1 MFLPDYID
9 RKFVHLFMRFKPHY
23 FSFIIVFCFLII
35 TSCDKQEPNSFEKYD
50 PALESVFIND
60 SNVFRN
66 FNLGTK
72 IDSVLNK
79 ELSKPKES
87 DTDYLYYE
95 YPIDTIGSFNVAY
108 TFDNGGL
115 NEIQSDIFINRQSK
129 TDTLFNA
136 LKNYFDDHYGPS
148 HVDMGFTV
156 WSVPSEFYSEVKIT
170 LSNES
175 TDFSVP
181 NSPGK
186 ISIWIYPDK

>member
-1 MFLPDYID
+1 MQSKFYLIKSFAFLS
-9 RKFVHLFMRFKPHY
+9 LFILL
-23 FSFIIVFCFLII
+23 FSC
-35 TSCDKQEPNSFEKYD
+35 SEKKENAFEKYD
-50 PALESVFIND
+50 PALESVFRND

-72 IDSVLNK
+72 IDSVLKK

-95 YPIDTIGSFNVAY
+95 YPIDTIGTFNIAY
-108 TFDNGGL
+108 TFDYGDL
-115 NEIQSDIFINRQSK
+115 AEIQSDIFINRQSK

-156 WSVPSEFYSEVKIT
+156 WSVPSEFYSEVKIN

-175 TDFSVP
+175 ADFSVP